1 MVAISESPWLCFL
14 NKLLSVKRGVL
25 CKFMGY
31 LNTIKDD
38 YFNDD
43 MVETINFFI
52 VEANFFIYDYYL
64 SR

>member
-1 MVAISESPWLCFL
+1 M
-14 NKLLSVKRGVL
+14 KGGVL

-31 LNTIKDD
+31 MKTIKDD

-43 MVETINFFI
+43 IVETINFFI
-52 VEANFFIYDYYL
+52 VEAYFFIYDYYL